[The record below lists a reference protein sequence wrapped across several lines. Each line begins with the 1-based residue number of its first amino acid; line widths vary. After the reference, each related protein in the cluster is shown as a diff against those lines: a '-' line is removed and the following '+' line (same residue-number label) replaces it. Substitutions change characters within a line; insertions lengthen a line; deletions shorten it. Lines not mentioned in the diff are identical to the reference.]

1 MLSITIPLWMTIT
14 AAGLPTLCLTLLC
27 VRLVRKK
34 RHNAARKAN
43 PQRAAESNYL
53 TGSVGFAD
61 QVHYQILEQQID
73 SVFNALATIIE
84 TERQKLKALT
94 TPCFS
99 MEGASAPISRFQPC
113 ATARPAESVADQGP
127 ADDQHG
133 PEHADRP
140 VSEQVAVL
148 AGNGMTP
155 EQIAQRLSLSVTEVS
170 LAMKIQAGRAN
181 RLGSKMAAV
190 A

>member
-1 MLSITIPLWMTIT
+1 MLSITIPLWMTVT

-27 VRLVRKK
+27 IRLVRKK
-34 RHNAARKAN
+34 RHNAARKTN
-43 PQRAAESNYL
+43 PQHAAESNYL

-73 SVFNALATIIE
+73 SVFDALATIIE
-84 TERQKLKALT
+84 TERRKLKALT

-99 MEGASAPISRFQPC
+99 REGASAPISRFQPC
-113 ATARPAESVADQGP
+113 ATARAAESVADQGP
-127 ADDQHG
+127 ADQHE
-133 PEHADRP
+133 PAQADRP

-148 AGNGMTP
+148 AGSGMTP